1 VHCCRK
7 QSAACAY
14 GQVAKEIVTQVVF
27 DIKTRAVQP
36 QGRSSTHTH
45 THTHTHKHQ
54 QMLINRFA
62 STFPGRC
69 GIQVTDNTPKKKKK
83 KEEKKEKE
91 KQLHRFGVNQGFNGT
106 NLMTCSAESRLS

>member
-45 THTHTHKHQ
+45 THTHTQTHTHTHTLFVGARLAVICQESHQ
-54 QMLINRFA
+54 IHLGRLFPSPHRCITLSICGSQRRCVSLTLMMHVDSTTTA
-62 STFPGRC
+62 S
-69 GIQVTDNTPKKKKK
+69 
-83 KEEKKEKE
+83 
-91 KQLHRFGVNQGFNGT
+91 
-106 NLMTCSAESRLS
+106 